1 MIPVS
6 IVVRVSCFIIV
17 GGVII
22 IIVIIIIIME
32 IALRIGMTLAM
43 SPVSMFIIEVGM
55 LVFLRVRT

>member
-22 IIVIIIIIME
+22 IIVIIIIIM
-32 IALRIGMTLAM
+32 IGMTLAM